1 MPPLSPDVLAR
12 VERLRRWSRQL
23 DSAFEIP
30 GLGIRFGWD
39 PIVGL
44 LPWAGDLVTPLFS
57 VAVIATGIQL
67 GLPRV
72 VQLRMLLNVLL
83 DALLGVV
90 PVVGD
95 LFDVAWKANDMNMRL
110 LERHAGQE
118 RAPTA
123 GDWAFVGVIGF
134 LMLLTALLPIAA
146 LLLFLEF
153 VGRAFV

>member
-1 MPPLSPDVLAR
+1 MPPLSPEVLAR
-12 VERLRRWSRQL
+12 LERLRRWSRQL

-39 PIVGL
+39 PLIGL
-44 LPWAGDLVTPLFS
+44 LPWAGDLITPLFS

-67 GLPRV
+67 GVPRI
-72 VQLRMLLNVLL
+72 VQMRMLLNVLL
-83 DALLGVV
+83 DAVLGVV

-123 GDWAFVGVIGF
+123 GDWALVGVIAF
-134 LMLLTALLPIAA
+134 FMLLAALLPIAA
-146 LLLFLEF
+146 LLLFLEV
-153 VGRAFV
+153 VGRAVV